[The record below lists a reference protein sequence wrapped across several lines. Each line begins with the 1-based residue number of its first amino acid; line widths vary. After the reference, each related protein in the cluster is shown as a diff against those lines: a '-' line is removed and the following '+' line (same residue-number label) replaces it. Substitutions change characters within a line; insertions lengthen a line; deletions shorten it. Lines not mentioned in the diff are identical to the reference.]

1 MINKKNNFFVGVI
14 CITMMSLFTSCDKVE
29 DSDTGGTAVEDIASD
44 WTVEILRDGSEFA
57 SGHLSTYN
65 TAGNTSDKLWID
77 DQKDGWGL
85 KSKVDLNL
93 SSKTFSGTDLDE
105 LYFDVTVTITDGVV
119 IKNGTTAPSGTE
131 TDSIYFKAVF
141 SDVPNSVFEYYGHK
155 RTGFAEDE

>member
-77 DQKDGWGL
+77 DQKDGEEDLGEL
-85 KSKVDLNL
+85 LMLFQMLHVSFSKIFLLRFGKRKEL
-93 SSKTFSGTDLDE
+93 SKAEQDDHMSKILS
-105 LYFDVTVTITDGVV
+105 
-119 IKNGTTAPSGTE
+119 
-131 TDSIYFKAVF
+131 
-141 SDVPNSVFEYYGHK
+141 
-155 RTGFAEDE
+155 